1 LPNFNDSQ
9 AQKIGHTKSTPKYFK
24 KENPM
29 KVKFLAAFAA
39 ISLMSIV
46 TVAPTIIFS
55 ATTAVANP
63 CASKP
68 NPCASKVKAANSV
81 GGPLAKQLQ
90 GKPVVVDIYASWC
103 PACKNIAP
111 TVSKIKQQYGDKI
124 TFVTLDV
131 SDKASAA
138 KAEAT
143 AKQLGLGK
151 FFAANKTQTGSLTIV
166 DPATGNIL
174 GQERNNAELT
184 AYSSVLDSAIAK
196 K

>member
-1 LPNFNDSQ
+1 
-9 AQKIGHTKSTPKYFK
+9 
-24 KENPM
+24 M

-39 ISLMSIV
+39 ISLLSIV
-46 TVAPTIIFS
+46 TVAPTIIFG
-55 ATTAVANP
+55 TTPAVANP

-68 NPCASKVKAANSV
+68 NPCAAKPNPCAGKKASNSV
-81 GGPLAKQLQ
+81 GGRLAKQLQ

-111 TVSKIKQQYGDKI
+111 TVSKIKQQYGTKI

-131 SDKASAA
+131 SDRASSA
-138 KAEAT
+138 KAEAK
-143 AKQLGLGK
+143 AKQLGLSK

-174 GQERNNAELT
+174 GQERNNPELT
-184 AYSSVLDSAIAK
+184 AYSSVLDAAIAK